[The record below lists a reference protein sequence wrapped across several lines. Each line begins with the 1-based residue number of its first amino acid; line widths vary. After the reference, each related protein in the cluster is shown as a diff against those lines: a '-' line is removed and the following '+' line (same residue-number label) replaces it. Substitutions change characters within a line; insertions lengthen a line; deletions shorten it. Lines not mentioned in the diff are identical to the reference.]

1 MKAGVRGIHS
11 KTSPTGLQQ
20 ASSREGQ
27 GEAGEGGWPVPK
39 SAGGQG
45 SHGFKQESARSGLHS
60 EKTIPG
66 CKSLLFHSI
75 SSLLLS
81 HVLYLVP
88 VTLPWKKKKKKK
100 EELIKEDLF

>member
-45 SHGFKQESARSGLHS
+45 SHGFKQESAR
-60 EKTIPG
+60 
-66 CKSLLFHSI
+66 
-75 SSLLLS
+75 
-81 HVLYLVP
+81 
-88 VTLPWKKKKKKK
+88 
-100 EELIKEDLF
+100 